1 LVSCT
6 EKNLATLTQALIC
19 VFCCSFQRGRSVLD
33 RVGHQQSKWQRQ
45 VQQQRRNIYD
55 RRTMLN

>member
-1 LVSCT
+1 LPRDSHDDYFGD
-6 EKNLATLTQALIC
+6 ESGGDISYK
-19 VFCCSFQRGRSVLD
+19 RGRSVFD
-33 RVGHQQSKWQRQ
+33 RVGHQQSKWQRN

>member
-1 LVSCT
+1 LPSR
-6 EKNLATLTQALIC
+6 ESDDLDESSEISYKRGHS
-19 VFCCSFQRGRSVLD
+19 VFD
-33 RVGHQQSKWQRQ
+33 RVGHQQSKWQRN